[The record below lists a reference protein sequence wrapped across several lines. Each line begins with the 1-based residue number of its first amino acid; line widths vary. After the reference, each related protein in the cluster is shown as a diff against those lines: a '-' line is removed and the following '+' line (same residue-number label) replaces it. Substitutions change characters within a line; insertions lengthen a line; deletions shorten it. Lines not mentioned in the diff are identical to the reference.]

1 MNTGRIEILNID
13 GYNFLKL
20 VQINHDGSPKKI
32 NLIEMPE
39 VRRKKTS
46 TQPRWLDGSFLTLD
60 QKAEEEYQIK
70 NHIS

>member
-39 VRRKKTS
+39 VRRKKLQHS
-46 TQPRWLDGSFLTLD
+46 HVGLMALF
-60 QKAEEEYQIK
+60 
-70 NHIS
+70 